1 MPLRR
6 RLLLLDLLPLPPRA
20 VATGGRSRPPPSEWR
35 CGRPADT
42 QSCISLSVCCP
53 SSGSAV
59 NAQRQGVQAL
69 MQVLV
74 LGLVVV
80 VVAHSARPSTPLPV
94 QVPLRCVRLLRAVNR
109 L

>member
-1 MPLRR
+1 
-6 RLLLLDLLPLPPRA
+6 
-20 VATGGRSRPPPSEWR
+20 
-35 CGRPADT
+35 
-42 QSCISLSVCCP
+42 
-53 SSGSAV
+53 
-59 NAQRQGVQAL
+59 